1 MSSDPNP
8 LKKGPIEASKA
19 RQARTY
25 AEFLEHMRGC
35 AVVVDDILKR
45 FPETRAKHEDLIKRV
60 RLDCPGAPWASET
73 ICRVARKIQNN
84 WGQYR
89 PDAETQAMRDA
100 EENNWRQWAVQDT
113 PPPLPTTEPDRITNE
128 NAETEANAAW
138 ADICKHFQEH
148 QAKLGGKEAL
158 TKIVS
163 ELESYRQRFG
173 DEEAAMLADLLVSAA
188 DIAITTDIGINVGEA
203 ELGHALGEATSS
215 ANEEK

>member
-1 MSSDPNP
+1 
-8 LKKGPIEASKA
+8 
-19 RQARTY
+19 
-25 AEFLEHMRGC
+25 MRGC